1 MLPPTATPVTGSA
14 IGKCCCPTGGCHIE
28 FWDSLGLC
36 KRAERGVLD
45 RGLTKCRILPQQCYP
60 GSFSIKRPL
69 AWFGLHL

>member
-1 MLPPTATPVTGSA
+1 MLPPTATPTCDWFCN
-14 IGKCCCPTGGCHIE
+14 GKCCCPTE

-45 RGLTKCRILPQQCYP
+45 RGLTKCRILPQQCFP

-69 AWFGLHL
+69 AWFGLHR